1 MKVFLTKEQLPPRRR
16 LNKIIW
22 RHSKNLQVKITGQA
36 DTMRQPSRQI
46 FRHTDNSTSYLHNAS
61 YLLHFALPWEE
72 RIACVEF
79 GKDATQT
86 PHVNGHA
93 VGVTQDDLWRAV
105 EATLN
110 VGVH

>member
-1 MKVFLTKEQLPPRRR
+1 MHLHLWDLQ
-16 LNKIIW
+16 NKCGNTVI
-22 RHSKNLQVKITGQA
+22 SV
-36 DTMRQPSRQI
+36 
-46 FRHTDNSTSYLHNAS
+46 SYLHDAG
-61 YLLHFALPWEE
+61 YLLHLALSWED

-105 EATLN
+105 EATLD